1 MELEFPPAPVELEF
15 PPAPEPPT
23 AQGPTR
29 AELLKKL
36 HGKMRHGRP
45 RGGRPDMEELSAKLA
60 SYTNIDEAL
69 MRSMVQET
77 GHKKLAKN
85 PLKFAKRVA
94 AALPKLKSLV

>member
-1 MELEFPPAPVELEF
+1 
-15 PPAPEPPT
+15 
-23 AQGPTR
+23 
-29 AELLKKL
+29 
-36 HGKMRHGRP
+36 
-45 RGGRPDMEELSAKLA
+45 MEELSAKLA

-94 AALPKLKSLV
+94 AALPKLNSSV